1 MPGIVNKIDNLGGVQ
16 SFSSA
21 RKEIDQIAAYRQSK
35 ELEIERTLEN
45 YKKKNRAKLQSSD
58 LLVKMEAERKLAKYK
73 QTLLNKVDSDLAKF
87 EEDKQKMLAEHNKKL
102 GIKNEVD
109 LNKLKEDFAKQLAEK
124 EAAEMLKRYKE
135 EVRQALAVSKIGSDN
150 HQTLVR
156 QNTERANGLMVMQRE
171 LNDLMLKGASD
182 AEIQEKKAQIDQQI
196 SEMNAF
202 AEEFDAR
209 LAYEEKIKQAR
220 QQAIATQAKS
230 VAATLNLEESANAK
244 GLKNKLKAQSDLNK
258 EIKKAL
264 DTQDKAQRAANANAI
279 KEKLNQQHEAQIDEL
294 TAVEELNK
302 TKYQNEA
309 ELHKQQIL
317 HATALGDHIAANG
330 KSYAEN
336 MMGAAKG
343 ALDAISGSIDKYL
356 SVYRQYM
363 SGINARIQ
371 GAGFDYSDLNKR
383 IRQNTSA
390 SGVMRYTAVLENLN
404 KLVEAGIADNLLQRT
419 FLDNISDK
427 IATTF
432 DAAEASLLNIVR
444 IQQQDTTASRLGMEA
459 YLTRM
464 FNHYFSDTSY
474 LSRQFD
480 SVQETLIAV
489 SAQLPANLSVEFEFI
504 VQKWLGS
511 LSSVGVSDSTIAK
524 IAEGISYL
532 GSGNVEA
539 LSSDSALQNLMV
551 MASNKAGLSYSD
563 MLIRGMSSQDANKLM
578 YGVVEYVKEIA
589 SSSNNVVK
597 SQLAEL
603 FGVTIVDMQAF
614 HNLSDTV
621 VNDLYGSAMT
631 YRDTLTELNS
641 QLSQVSKRMHISERM
656 ENLLDNTLA
665 GVGMSIADNAGLY
678 MTYKAFDILESFTGG
693 INLPFIT
700 AMGTGLDLNMSL
712 EGLAKGVIL
721 GIGTASQLI
730 TAIGSL
736 AKGGGLNLNNW
747 TMNSNKGSG
756 FAGYTNVNSLTETTS
771 STSYVTNTNST
782 GTSQSLVD
790 QQKSEGESVMGKEE
804 DDGGERMIDN
814 TDKLVDLVTA
824 LLENSNA
831 LRNWTQD
838 VEPYIKVPAPV
849 YP

>member
-21 RKEIDQIAAYRQSK
+21 RKEIDQIAAYKQSK
-35 ELEIERTLEN
+35 ELEIERTIEN

-58 LLVKMEAERKLAKYK
+58 LSVKMEAERKLAKYK

-109 LNKLKEDFAKQLAEK
+109 LNKLREDLAKELAEK

-135 EVRQALAVSKIGSDN
+135 ETRQALAVSKIGSDT
-150 HQTLVR
+150 HQTLVK
-156 QNTERANGLMVMQRE
+156 QNTERANGLVVMQRE
-171 LNDLMLKGASD
+171 LNNLRLKGASD
-182 AEIQEKKAQIDQQI
+182 AEIQEKQAQIDQQLA
-196 SEMNAF
+196 EMNGF

-220 QQAIATQAKS
+220 QQAIAIQAKS

-244 GLKNKLKAQSDLNK
+244 SLKNKLKAQSDLNK

-279 KEKLNQQHEAQIDEL
+279 KEKLNQQHEAQIAEL

-302 TKYQNEA
+302 TKYKNEA
-309 ELHKQQIL
+309 ELYRQQIL
-317 HATALGDHIAANG
+317 HATALGDQIAANG

-336 MMGAAKG
+336 MLGAAKG

-356 SVYRQYM
+356 GVYRQYM

-371 GAGFDYSDLNKR
+371 GAGFDYSDLNQK

-404 KLVEAGIADNLLQRT
+404 RLVEAGIADNLLQRA

-427 IATTF
+427 IAKTF
-432 DAAEASLLNIVR
+432 DAAEASLLSIVR

-480 SVQETLIAV
+480 AVQETLIAV
-489 SAQLPANLSVEFEFI
+489 SAQLPADLSVEFEFI

-578 YGVVEYVKEIA
+578 YGVIEYVKEIA

-693 INLPFIT
+693 INLPFIS
-700 AMGTGLDLNMSL
+700 AFGNGLDLNMSL
-712 EGLAKGVIL
+712 EGLAKGAIL
-721 GIGTASQLI
+721 GIGTAAQLI

-736 AKGGGLNLNNW
+736 AKGGGLNLDNW

-756 FAGYTNVNSLTETTS
+756 FAGYTNVNALTETTS

-790 QQKSEGESVMGKEE
+790 QQKGEGESVMGKEE
-804 DDGGERMIDN
+804 DSGDRMIEN

-831 LRNWTQD
+831 LKNWTQD
-838 VEPYIKVPAPV
+838 VEPYIKLPSPI